1 MADTK
6 KLGVSR
12 DNPSFCFLTNLL
24 STIHYSFF
32 VMHKN
37 YFLFADAKVCTF
49 YDKKQKMNEK
59 THVNV
64 CVIASFFVFLQQ

>member
-1 MADTK
+1 
-6 KLGVSR
+6 
-12 DNPSFCFLTNLL
+12 
-24 STIHYSFF
+24 
-32 VMHKN
+32 MHKN

-64 CVIASFFVFLQQ
+64 CAIASFFVFLQQ